1 MTHRKQLSPKA
12 VKTIALVLAALIS
25 ILIISPIATN
35 PATHAS
41 TLAVIQDNKTEAMSL
56 SGLVTL
62 ASVAVSTM
70 PDDTA
75 SSLAEELSD
84 LATPLLLVV
93 CVLYF
98 EQFLLTA
105 LEYLAFTILVPGG
118 LALLVAY
125 VHLERRSFFDLAC
138 KLLLIAL
145 VCALLVP
152 MSAGLTK
159 MIEKTFAS
167 SIDATFAQV
176 NKIGEAFSS
185 MVGQEEGNAVM
196 NFISGLT
203 SGIASIFDLA
213 KDMLSLFI
221 DAVAILVITSCV
233 IPILTALLF
242 VWCIKSIIAGRLENF
257 HDTAMDVMK
266 RIPDLPKPRKKLDP
280 PAA

>member
-1 MTHRKQLSPKA
+1 MERRKQLSPKA
-12 VKTIALVLAALIS
+12 YKTIALILAALIS
-25 ILIISPIATN
+25 ITIISPILTN
-35 PATHAS
+35 PAFHAQ
-41 TLAVIQDNKTEAMSL
+41 TLAVIQENKTEAMSL

-62 ASVAVSTM
+62 ASVAVSTI
-70 PDDTA
+70 PNAT
-75 SSLAEELSD
+75 SLASELDD
-84 LATPLLLVV
+84 LTMPLMLVV

-125 VHLERRSFFDLAC
+125 VHLERRSFFDVAC

-159 MIEKTFAS
+159 MIEDTFS
-167 SIDATFAQV
+167 ESINATFSQV
-176 NKIGEAFSS
+176 YKIGEAFSS

-196 NFISGLT
+196 NFINGLT
-203 SGIASIFDLA
+203 AGIASIFDLA
-213 KDMLSLFI
+213 KDMLGLFI
-221 DAVAILVITSCV
+221 DAVAILIITSCV

-242 VWCIKSIIAGRLENF
+242 LWCIKSIINGRLENL
-257 HDTAMDVMK
+257 HDTAVDVMK
-266 RIPDLPKPRKKLDP
+266 RIPDRPKSRKKLDP